1 MDPLTLKVLAT
12 LVQVHGAS
20 ATVVSTNK
28 GIDDLLS
35 PVREQLQDKTQLAAA
50 TGGDGSIFNCTLPHC
65 KDIYTKQVKYYKY
78 TGAAPATKGTPPTVP
93 TSKAPSTNNKNK

>member
-12 LVQVHGAS
+12 LVQMHGTS

-50 TGGDGSIFNCTLPHC
+50 TGDGSIFNCTLPHC

-78 TGAAPATKGTPPTVP
+78 TGVAPAAKGTPPTVSP
-93 TSKAPSTNNKNK
+93 SKQPGSSSKQK